1 MAFGLS
7 SDPRGTLASGGDHIN
22 DAFDPEKT
30 AAGSP
35 QAVPAFRLRWGRI
48 TTVRTRLIGFRR
60 AVATCGLAG
69 VLGVALPMPHA
80 AQAQAKLNARYVV
93 TLGGLPIGRGAWII
107 DINNDEYTA
116 VANGRTTGLLSVI
129 SNGEGTTAAR
139 GHVVR
144 GNLVPSTYVSTMMS
158 DRTAEEMRVTLAG
171 GNVKESV
178 IEPEPPPH
186 PDRIPVTEAHRK
198 NVTDPMS
205 GSLARVAGTGDV
217 LSPEACNR
225 KLSLFD
231 GRLRYDLK
239 LAYKRMDTV
248 KADKGY
254 AGPAAVCAIY
264 FVPIAGYIPD
274 RKAIKYLIAQ
284 RDMEVWLVPIAGT
297 RFVVPYRLS
306 IPTPL
311 GLGVLEATQFV
322 ATPQPTRASAVT
334 HP

>member
-1 MAFGLS
+1 VPTRPIGLR
-7 SDPRGTLASGGDHIN
+7 RGVAALA
-22 DAFDPEKT
+22 
-30 AAGSP
+30 
-35 QAVPAFRLRWGRI
+35 
-48 TTVRTRLIGFRR
+48 
-60 AVATCGLAG
+60 CGIAG
-69 VLGVALPMPHA
+69 VLGA
-80 AQAQAKLNARYVV
+80 AAVTPDPARAQAKLDARYVV
-93 TLGGLPIGRGAWII
+93 TLAGLPIGRGSWVI
-107 DINNDEYTA
+107 DINNDEYSA

-144 GNLVPSTYVSTMMS
+144 GNLVPSAYVSRITT
-158 DRTAEEMRVTLAG
+158 DRISEEMRMTQAG
-171 GNVKESV
+171 GNVKDSV
-178 IEPEPPPH
+178 IEPTPVFY

-198 NVTDPMS
+198 NVTDPLS
-205 GSLARVAGTGDV
+205 GALARIAGAGVV

-225 KLSLFD
+225 KISLFD

-248 KADKGY
+248 KAEKGY
-254 AGPAAVCAIY
+254 EGPAAVCAVY
-264 FVPIAGYIPD
+264 FVPIAGYIPN
-274 RKAIKYLIAQ
+274 RKAIKYLTAQ

-297 RFVVPYRLS
+297 RFVVPYRLA

-322 ATPQPTRASAVT
+322 ATPQPTRASAAVT

>member
-1 MAFGLS
+1 
-7 SDPRGTLASGGDHIN
+7 
-22 DAFDPEKT
+22 
-30 AAGSP
+30 
-35 QAVPAFRLRWGRI
+35 
-48 TTVRTRLIGFRR
+48 
-60 AVATCGLAG
+60 
-69 VLGVALPMPHA
+69 MPHA

>member
-1 MAFGLS
+1 V
-7 SDPRGTLASGGDHIN
+7 TLA
-22 DAFDPEKT
+22 
-30 AAGSP
+30 
-35 QAVPAFRLRWGRI
+35 
-48 TTVRTRLIGFRR
+48 
-60 AVATCGLAG
+60 
-69 VLGVALPMPHA
+69 
-80 AQAQAKLNARYVV
+80 
-93 TLGGLPIGRGAWII
+93 GLPIGRGAWVI
-107 DINNDEYTA
+107 DISNDEYTA
-116 VANGRTTGLLSVI
+116 VANGRTTGLLQII

-144 GNLVPSTYVSTMMS
+144 GNLVPSTYVSTITS
-158 DRTAEEMRVTLAG
+158 DRNSEEMRVTLAG

-178 IEPEPPPH
+178 IEPAPQFY

-205 GSLARVAGTGDV
+205 GALARIAGTGDV

-225 KLSLFD
+225 KVSLFD

-254 AGPAAVCAIY
+254 EGPAAVCAIY

-297 RFVVPYRLS
+297 RFVVPYRLA

-322 ATPQPTRASAVT
+322 ATPQPPRASAAVT

>member
-1 MAFGLS
+1 M
-7 SDPRGTLASGGDHIN
+7 
-22 DAFDPEKT
+22 
-30 AAGSP
+30 
-35 QAVPAFRLRWGRI
+35 PA
-48 TTVRTRLIGFRR
+48 RLIGFRQ
-60 AVATCGLAG
+60 AVAAACVLAAFA
-69 VLGVALPMPHA
+69 VLDSA
-80 AQAQAKLNARYVV
+80 AAQAKLDARYVV
-93 TLGGLPIGRGAWII
+93 TLAGLPLGRGAWVI

-116 VANGRTTGLLSVI
+116 VANGRTTGLASII
-129 SNGEGTTAAR
+129 SKGQGTTAAR
-139 GHVVR
+139 GRVVR
-144 GNLVPSTYVSTMMS
+144 GNLVPSTYVSHITT
-158 DRTAEEMRVTLAG
+158 DRISEEMRVTLAG
-171 GNVKESV
+171 GNVKESS

-205 GSLARVAGTGDV
+205 GSLARIAGNGDV

-225 KLSLFD
+225 KVALFD
-231 GRLRYDLK
+231 GRLRYDLR
-239 LAYKRMDTV
+239 LAYKRMDSV
-248 KADKGY
+248 RADKGY

-297 RFVVPYRLS
+297 RFVVPYRLT

-311 GLGVLEATQFV
+311 GLGMLEATQFV
-322 ATPQPTRASAVT
+322 ATPHPTRASAVVT

>member
-1 MAFGLS
+1 
-7 SDPRGTLASGGDHIN
+7 
-22 DAFDPEKT
+22 
-30 AAGSP
+30 
-35 QAVPAFRLRWGRI
+35 VPTG
-48 TTVRTRLIGFRR
+48 LIGLRG
-60 AVATCGLAG
+60 VAAAACGLAG
-69 VLGVALPMPHA
+69 VLGAALAMPGA
-80 AQAQAKLNARYVV
+80 AWAQAKLDARYVV
-93 TLGGLPIGRGAWII
+93 TLAGLPIGRGAWVI
-107 DINNDEYTA
+107 DISNEEYS
-116 VANGRTTGLLSVI
+116 VMANGRTTGLLSVI

-144 GNLVPSTYVSTMMS
+144 GNLVPSTYVSTITS
-158 DRTAEEMRVTLAG
+158 DRTSEEMRVTLAG

-178 IEPEPPPH
+178 IEPTPPFY

-205 GSLARVAGTGDV
+205 GALARIAGTGDV

-225 KLSLFD
+225 KVSLFD

-254 AGPAAVCAIY
+254 QGPAAVCAIY

-297 RFVVPYRLS
+297 RFLVPYRLA

-322 ATPQPTRASAVT
+322 ATPQPTRASAAVT

>member
-1 MAFGLS
+1 M
-7 SDPRGTLASGGDHIN
+7 P
-22 DAFDPEKT
+22 
-30 AAGSP
+30 
-35 QAVPAFRLRWGRI
+35 
-48 TTVRTRLIGFRR
+48 TRLIGLRG
-60 AVATCGLAG
+60 VAAAACGLAG
-69 VLGVALPMPHA
+69 VLGVALAGPDA
-80 AQAQAKLNARYVV
+80 ARAQAKLDARYVV
-93 TLGGLPIGRGAWII
+93 TLAGLPIGRGSWVI
-107 DINNDEYTA
+107 DIGNDEYTA

-144 GNLVPSTYVSTMMS
+144 GNLVPSTYVSNITT
-158 DRTAEEMRVTLAG
+158 DRASEEMRVTLAG

-178 IEPEPPPH
+178 IEPTPVFY

-198 NVTDPMS
+198 NVTDPLS
-205 GSLARVAGTGDV
+205 GALARIAGSGDV
-217 LSPEACNR
+217 LSAEACNR
-225 KLSLFD
+225 KVALFD

-239 LAYKRMDTV
+239 LAYKRMDRV
-248 KADKGY
+248 RSDKGY
-254 AGPAAVCAIY
+254 EGPAVVCSIY
-264 FVPIAGYIPD
+264 FVPLAGYIPD

-322 ATPQPTRASAVT
+322 ATPQPTRASAVVT